1 MDELLKSIKTDLRLS
16 MNGVAST
23 SMREKGLQYKLNFG
37 VELPR
42 IKSIAAKYEPS
53 QQLACALWKEN
64 IRECKILAT
73 LLQPTETFCEE
84 LADLWVEEIV
94 NIELAELAVM
104 NLFIRLPFATKK
116 SFQWMASEREYIQ
129 VCGFLLVAR
138 LLMRGEALSDRA
150 ASELIDQAHA
160 AISSDQYF
168 PTKSARLA
176 LDKFAAQ
183 SEENAKKIEEDFS
196 M

>member
-1 MDELLKSIKTDLRLS
+1 MNELLKTIKTDLRLS

-53 QQLACALWKEN
+53 HELACALWKED
-64 IRECKILAT
+64 IRECKILAA

-84 LADLWVEEIV
+84 LADLWVEDII
-94 NIELAELAVM
+94 NIELAELTVM
-104 NLFIRLPFATKK
+104 NLFIRLPFAAKK
-116 SFQWMASEREYIQ
+116 SFQWMASEREYVQ

-138 LLMRGEALSDRA
+138 LLMRGEELSDRA
-150 ASELIDQAHA
+150 ASELLDQASA
-160 AISSDQYF
+160 AIHSDQYF
-168 PTKSARLA
+168 PAKSARLA

-183 SEENAKKIEEDFS
+183 SEENAKKIEEGFS